1 MKKKRWIISLIAII
15 LVLLVGGIITFN
27 ILNDENKLTSEE
39 RTWIKLIMFKI
50 SM

>member
-27 ILNDENKLTSEE
+27 IKDISSLISL
-39 RTWIKLIMFKI
+39 IKEGKNY
-50 SM
+50 